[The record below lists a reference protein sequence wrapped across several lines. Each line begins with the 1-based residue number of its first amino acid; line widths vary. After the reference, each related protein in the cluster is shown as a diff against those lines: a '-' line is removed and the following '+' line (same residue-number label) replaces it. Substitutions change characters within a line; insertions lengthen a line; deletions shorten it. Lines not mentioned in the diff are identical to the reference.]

1 VEKGEQRVYV
11 VGIRERHEEHKVWQ
25 LMVDLSSNSEVSED
39 EMVKSY
45 IENEKKRYLIQ
56 ARQNE

>member
-1 VEKGEQRVYV
+1 M
-11 VGIRERHEEHKVWQ
+11 GIRERHEEHKVWQ